1 MKQYIFLDL
10 DGTLVKKDTLLLFV
24 RFLIVHQLRFLRY
37 LKYVLLPGLFFVLIP
52 GHRGNYKSYFVR
64 YFQGLSEENGQTKAK
79 LFYEKYIKKHLNHQ
93 VLSCVE
99 QLRFEGYEV
108 VLSTA
113 SMDYYVNY
121 IAKAQGYPYCIC
133 TELEVENGFY
143 RGYLQTSNCKGLE
156 KLSRIQKFLGT
167 RDCKAIVITDHHDD
181 LPLIEWCDKAYVVQ
195 PTSKL
200 RRYILKNPG
209 KIRDISQIVSEK
221 KPAINN

>member
-10 DGTLVKKDTLLLFV
+10 DGTLVRKDTLFLFV
-24 RFLIVHQLRFLRY
+24 RFLIAHQLQFLRY

-52 GHRGNYKSYFVR
+52 SHRGNYKSYFVR
-64 YFQGLSEENGQTKAK
+64 YFQGLSEEKTLSEAK

-99 QLRFEGYEV
+99 QLRSEGYQV

-113 SMDYYVNY
+113 SIDYYVNY
-121 IAKAQGYPYCIC
+121 IAEVHGYPYCIC
-133 TELEVENGFY
+133 TELEVKDGFY
-143 RGYLQTSNCKGLE
+143 TGYLKTSNCKGLE
-156 KLSRIQKFLGT
+156 KLSQIQKFLGT
-167 RDCKAIVITDHHDD
+167 RDCKAIAITDHHDD

-200 RRYILKNPG
+200 RRYMLKNPG
-209 KIRDISQIVSEK
+209 KVHDISQAVSET
-221 KPAINN
+221 PTINN